1 MTSIHWRHVQKVT
14 IIAATPIVTT
24 ASSVVPYTMSISA
37 RRNTYKSEHGSYT
50 YYLFCNNFY
59 LCNNLSILDLLS
71 DYSCIR
77 HENGTLCEDLLERYF
92 PGDLY
97 DNAIANYGYE
107 SDPNRSCYNAEYD
120 QECLTEKI

>member
-1 MTSIHWRHVQKVT
+1 MANDINPLETCTEGHNH
-14 IIAATPIVTT
+14 
-24 ASSVVPYTMSISA
+24 SSNTNSDHSQQCSA
-37 RRNTYKSEHGSYT
+37 LHNEHICKEEYIQIRARYT

-97 DNAIANYGYE
+97 DNAIAGYE
-107 SDPNRSCYNAEYD
+107 SDPNRSC
-120 QECLTEKI
+120 